1 MKARIITLSATL
13 FVVAAV
19 FAPIAQA
26 GFRFP

>member
-1 MKARIITLSATL
+1 MKARLITLSTTI

-26 GFRFP
+26 GGRIP

>member
-1 MKARIITLSATL
+1 MKARIITLSAII

-26 GFRFP
+26 GWRSW